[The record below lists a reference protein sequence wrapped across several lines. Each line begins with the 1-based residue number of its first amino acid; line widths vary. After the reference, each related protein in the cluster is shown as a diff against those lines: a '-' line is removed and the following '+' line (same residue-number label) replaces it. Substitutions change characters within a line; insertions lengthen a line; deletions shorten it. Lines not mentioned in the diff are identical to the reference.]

1 MAQKH
6 TLVNWQRTDKNSLEP
21 VIHYENL
28 DEHISLMHCL
38 VCRRYA
44 RYGESCWGLVSIVPL
59 YYLICCACS
68 HSLQRTSVPFSVWPQ
83 RHIEHCLKYSNWDT
97 EPHSP
102 NKRRY
107 KDKGITGLNPE
118 MNILL
123 DIHNSVSI
131 SSQKMVRPWRKKH
144 ALSHEFFLFLL
155 FSSAHFRTSP
165 LLRHT
170 IDGALHPVVEIRNRI
185 SLWILF
191 ALDACCMVELNQWTN
206 VLMFCCYYCE
216 FFHNF
221 LQGKTQEQSQV
232 HSS

>member
-1 MAQKH
+1 
-6 TLVNWQRTDKNSLEP
+6 
-21 VIHYENL
+21 
-28 DEHISLMHCL
+28 MHCL

-144 ALSHEFFLFLL
+144 ALSHEFFLFFL

-170 IDGALHPVVEIRNRI
+170 IDGALHPVVKIRHRI

-191 ALDACCMVELNQWTN
+191 ALDACCMVELHQWTN

-216 FFHNF
+216 FF
-221 LQGKTQEQSQV
+221 SQFFTR
-232 HSS
+232 